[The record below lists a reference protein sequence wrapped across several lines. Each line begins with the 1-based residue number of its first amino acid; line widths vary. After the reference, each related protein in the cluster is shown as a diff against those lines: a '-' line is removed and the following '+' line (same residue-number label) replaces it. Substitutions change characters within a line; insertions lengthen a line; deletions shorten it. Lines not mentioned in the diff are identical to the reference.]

1 MTQVRWDGD
10 RESRTGVPEV
20 VYGPGKTAAHLR
32 QIFDGTSELRI
43 ASRLSDDQMA
53 VLGDL
58 ATIHPEARMAV
69 RNAREKRN
77 IPVIPVITAGTADIP
92 VAMEASV
99 TLDAMGVPTA
109 THFDVGVAGIHR
121 LQSILPEL
129 TSARVCIVVAG
140 MDGALPAVVA
150 GLVRAPVIGVPTSVG
165 TGVAQGGMVALNTML
180 ASCSPGVA
188 VVNIDNGYGA
198 GVLASQINRLGARRS
213 PMSR

>member
-1 MTQVRWDGD
+1 VTQVRWDGD

-20 VYGPGKTAAHLR
+20 VYGPGKTTAHLR
-32 QIFDGTSELRI
+32 QIFENTSELRI

-53 VLGDL
+53 VLNDV
-58 ATIHPEARMAV
+58 ATIHREARMAV

-92 VAMEASV
+92 VAQEAAV
-99 TLDAMGVPTA
+99 TLDAMGVPTT

-188 VVNIDNGYGA
+188 VVNIDNGFGA
-198 GVLASQINRLGARRS
+198 ACLALKIIGSDR
-213 PMSR
+213 PD